1 MNRYIFAAALA
12 AAAISGCSERGPEE
26 VPGTG
31 QELPVKLITKG
42 TDSGINDVRGY
53 RFHGGILQEICIP
66 RRTSG
71 DIRTFSL
78 SSREGTLYILAN
90 AGELEGLGDMTPGKT
105 SLAGFLETGSSV
117 ESMTSSGITM
127 SGRTDI
133 SSATGQ
139 PADVEMTRSVA
150 RLDFVVREKGV
161 KVLSARITGLSD
173 RGFVNTRE
181 KPGNPEG
188 ASVSEFVKDF
198 RQAPAEYTRETL
210 TYMAEQTG
218 SVTAEV
224 TAEFGGGRHVHRA
237 ELPREI
243 ARNTVYTLN
252 IYGKGAEISSQAFS
266 EDWEEGGSTGSWP
279 VIKGLV
285 DTENSVLS
293 EGSTVSQGRDTVYIS
308 YLGSSLE
315 LAVLAA
321 PGARVETDGTAD
333 GVSVRVSPS
342 SRTGLEQA
350 AIVHVDSGLRLPG
363 KAEERINV
371 DIYEEDIHSGRIVLI
386 FTPNPVLLEGK
397 LTLDGSGTCDFDRYI
412 DGELGTVTVPS
423 GRTLR
428 LEFGEGEDPWMQALE
443 TGRAGTDGES
453 RTYRITGGWK
463 PNDPKADGRI
473 QEGRIVISGP
483 DGSGQESYTIRRRNW
498 GLPVVKIGQTWW
510 CKYNLRGNVKEFNDQ
525 ITCNIDPAADDK
537 VAEMLATETESVLLE
552 LMGDQYQGGNPDGLP
567 LRHDGSAFYYEG
579 MKASAQ
585 NFGTL
590 DPESMAPD
598 GYRIPDY
605 EDYAFFSASDNYNIG
620 GTGTRTFRNTS
631 GEELT
636 VTVTERQVDFLW
648 NRYGT
653 IAFYDFEYE
662 GSHWVLYGLG
672 HQWSTAAGDI
682 ARMNLLL
689 ATHSG
694 NGNSWNMEG
703 YAMSDRPGQNWMKFT
718 AHNSTKTRTIRCVKT
733 PVEYIY

>member
-90 AGELEGLGDMTPGKT
+90 AGELEGLVDMTPGKT
-105 SLAGFLETGSSV
+105 PLAGFLETGSSV

-150 RLDFVVREKGV
+150 RLDLVVREKGV

-243 ARNTVYTLN
+243 ARNTVYTLD

-293 EGSTVSQGRDTVYIS
+293 EGSTVSQGRDTVYVS

-386 FTPNPVLLEGK
+386 FKSNPVLLEGK

-428 LEFGEGEDPWMQALE
+428 LEFGEGEDP
-443 TGRAGTDGES
+443 
-453 RTYRITGGWK
+453 
-463 PNDPKADGRI
+463 
-473 QEGRIVISGP
+473 
-483 DGSGQESYTIRRRNW
+483 
-498 GLPVVKIGQTWW
+498 
-510 CKYNLRGNVKEFNDQ
+510 
-525 ITCNIDPAADDK
+525 
-537 VAEMLATETESVLLE
+537 
-552 LMGDQYQGGNPDGLP
+552 
-567 LRHDGSAFYYEG
+567 
-579 MKASAQ
+579 
-585 NFGTL
+585 
-590 DPESMAPD
+590 
-598 GYRIPDY
+598 
-605 EDYAFFSASDNYNIG
+605 
-620 GTGTRTFRNTS
+620 
-631 GEELT
+631 
-636 VTVTERQVDFLW
+636 
-648 NRYGT
+648 
-653 IAFYDFEYE
+653 
-662 GSHWVLYGLG
+662 
-672 HQWSTAAGDI
+672 
-682 ARMNLLL
+682 
-689 ATHSG
+689 
-694 NGNSWNMEG
+694 
-703 YAMSDRPGQNWMKFT
+703 
-718 AHNSTKTRTIRCVKT
+718 
-733 PVEYIY
+733 